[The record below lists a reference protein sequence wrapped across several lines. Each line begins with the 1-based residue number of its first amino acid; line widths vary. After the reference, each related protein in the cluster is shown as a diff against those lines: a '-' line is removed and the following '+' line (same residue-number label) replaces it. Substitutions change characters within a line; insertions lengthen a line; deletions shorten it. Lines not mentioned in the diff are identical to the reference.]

1 MSAQYFAKI
10 DENNMVVHVAVVTSE
25 FMAANPERYEGTWVE
40 TFFDVEGKTYAGIG
54 HRYDSELDDFV
65 ALVYAGTSLPPANSD
80 HQQYLAWV
88 AEGNTAEEWNIGE

>member
-40 TFFDVEGKTYAGIG
+40 TFIGVEGKTYAGVG
-54 HRYDSELDDFV
+54 WTYSEETEDFIP
-65 ALVYAGTSLPPANSD
+65 PPAPLST
-80 HQQYLAWV
+80 
-88 AEGNTAEEWNIGE
+88 EP

>member
-40 TFFDVEGKTYAGIG
+40 TFIGVEGKTYAGVG
-54 HRYDSELDDFV
+54 WTYDAELDDFIAPV
-65 ALVYAGTSLPPANSD
+65 MPEVSAPVEP
-80 HQQYLAWV
+80 
-88 AEGNTAEEWNIGE
+88 